1 MVTQPSACFGT
12 VRPVGSIAAVLAT
25 SVLLTSLT
33 ALWAGPRLLFDSRV
47 DSSDHRVVPQLNS
60 YPKAVH
66 SGSSPRSSLAN
77 VSSAGLWDTLRRGVA
92 TAATAVASHGTNRPS
107 RMSSLSDKQHQHE
120 RTPVSTLSH
129 TSGGGHGAPRTAR
142 STEATKGSL
151 TKECVDAAKAHE
163 QRVRAAAAQTRRAS
177 DSPSLVSSDTS
188 GQPSFASRPS
198 AASGSTSAAASLLT
212 RVTPP
217 PPPSPSSYDFT
228 HVVNPFP
235 SNDIQYQFTWR
246 AILEAVRFARRF
258 NISVQVSTV
267 SRQERVLVL
276 RLASLSTQRG
286 FNRCHTL
293 ALPCDRRPACPIHV
307 GVTSLTNILD
317 QCTRASS
324 SAPSYDPY
332 SQEFE

>member
-1 MVTQPSACFGT
+1 MVTLPSACIGT
-12 VRPVGSIAAVLAT
+12 VRPVGSAVFAT

-33 ALWAGPRLLFDSRV
+33 ALWAGPVLLFDSRV
-47 DSSDHRVVPQLNS
+47 DSSDHRVVPELNPH
-60 YPKAVH
+60 PKAVH
-66 SGSSPRSSLAN
+66 SDSSPSTRSSLAN
-77 VSSAGLWDTLRRGVA
+77 VSSAGLWDTSRRGVA

-107 RMSSLSDKQHQHE
+107 QMSSMSDKQHQHE
-120 RTPVSTLSH
+120 RTPVSTPSH
-129 TSGGGHGAPRTAR
+129 TSGGGQGAPRTAR
-142 STEATKGSL
+142 SAEATKGSL

-163 QRVRAAAAQTRRAS
+163 QRVRAVAAQTQRAS

-188 GQPSFASRPS
+188 GQPSSTSSRPS

-235 SNDIQYQFTWR
+235 SDDIQYQFTWR

-267 SRQERVLVL
+267 TRQERVLVL

-293 ALPCDRRPACPIHV
+293 ALP
-307 GVTSLTNILD
+307 VTAVLHG
-317 QCTRASS
+317 
-324 SAPSYDPY
+324 PY
-332 SQEFE
+332 MLE